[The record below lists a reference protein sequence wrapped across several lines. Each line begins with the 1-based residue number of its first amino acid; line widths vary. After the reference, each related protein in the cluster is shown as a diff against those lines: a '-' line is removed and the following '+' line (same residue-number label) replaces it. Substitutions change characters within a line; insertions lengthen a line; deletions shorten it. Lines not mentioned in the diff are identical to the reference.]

1 MLVLPAAH
9 FVAWL
14 TASALTAGL
23 LGVLLTLAC
32 LRCSAHRVN
41 REWERMA
48 TDRVL
53 PGDP

>member
-14 TASALTAGL
+14 TASALVAGL
-23 LGVLLTLAC
+23 LTFVITLAC
-32 LRCSAHRVN
+32 HRRSTHRVD

-48 TDRVL
+48 ADRVL